1 MTDLAL
7 VPDGRPGV
15 LVLGSDFK
23 ALGLIRS
30 LGRRGIPS
38 AVVDALPRS
47 AWFSKHVQKR
57 LRWRT
62 EMWDPALVD
71 FLVGVAADHRLH
83 GWVLIPVQ
91 DDAVELVSRHA

>member
-57 LRWRT
+57 LRRRT
-62 EMWDPALVD
+62 EMWDPALAD
-71 FLVGVAADHRLH
+71 FLVGVLGVPRFH
-83 GWVLIPVQ
+83 GGCL
-91 DDAVELVSRHA
+91 SRARTVRWACSPRRP